1 MEIFIHS
8 FVHFFL
14 FSIVYYLVYG
24 WSVCYVWYN
33 CLYLVY
39 VDCCVSCAVFVMLN
53 LGFVVFMFGVL
64 HVEYA
69 LFVVFGVHCFLN
81 CV

>member
-1 MEIFIHS
+1 M
-8 FVHFFL
+8 
-14 FSIVYYLVYG
+14 
-24 WSVCYVWYN
+24 
-33 CLYLVY
+33 Y

-81 CV
+81 CF